1 MDFLYRWRRPIL
13 AVLVMIVLATLLS
26 YTAKLRGHVLTLSAV
41 AGIVESPVGG
51 VITHVGGGVRG
62 DVQSLTQL
70 FRLEQE
76 NQKLKARLTL
86 YESLKLQLEEVQAD
100 NTRLRG
106 LLYLK
111 SQLGSWHLLAASVVA
126 RNPNNWFSTL
136 TIGRGSTS
144 GVKVNMPVIVPQ
156 GVVGRI
162 VAVSPNTSTVLLLL
176 DPSSGAGALDV
187 RSRSAGVVVGR
198 DPITGT
204 LRFQLFSH
212 HPNVLPGDAVV
223 TSGLSQYF
231 PKGLLLGQVIRV
243 APSAGGLTET
253 ATVKPAVNFNQLETV
268 MVVLSHPAGESTPPL
283 SGLVP

>member
-1 MDFLYRWRRPIL
+1 MDFLYRWRRPIIAVL
-13 AVLVMIVLATLLS
+13 AVMVLATLLS

-41 AGIVESPVGG
+41 AGMVASPIGGTIVQVS
-51 VITHVGGGVRG
+51 GGVRG
-62 DVQSLTQL
+62 DAQSLTQL
-70 FRLEQE
+70 FHLQQE
-76 NQKLKARLTL
+76 NQKLKSELTL
-86 YESLKLQLEEVQAD
+86 YHSLKLQLEEVQAD

-111 SQLGSWHLLAASVVA
+111 SQLGSWHLLGASVVA

-136 TIGRGSTS
+136 TIGRGSQS
-144 GVKVNMPVIVPQ
+144 GIKVNMPVIVPQ
-156 GVVGRI
+156 GVVGR
-162 VAVSPNTSTVLLLL
+162 VVSVSPTTAQVLLLL
-176 DPSSGAGALDV
+176 DPASGAGALDV

-204 LRFQLFSH
+204 LRFELFGH
-212 HPNVLPGDAVV
+212 RPNVLPGDAVV
-223 TSGLSQYF
+223 TSGLSQYY

-243 APSAGGLTET
+243 APSSGGLTET

-268 MVVLSHPAGESTPPL
+268 MVVLSHPVGESTPPL